1 ANQAFSEAGAQQGLL
16 GNLMNLYREPS
27 TAEAGFGANLSNLGQ
42 GRLTE
47 QQADLNERAA
57 RAGAMI
63 TQQTTSPMA
72 GIGALGSALTT
83 PIGPGGQTGAGYLGQ
98 ATGYAG
104 REIGQGASYLGR
116 GIASLYGGG
125 GAPTAAGAYGPMA
138 GGYATGAGAAAADAA
153 VTDLAATEGT
163 AGAGAGIGALLAA

>member
-1 ANQAFSEAGAQQGLL
+1 MS
-16 GNLMNLYREPS
+16 LYREPS

-98 ATGYAG
+98 AAGYAG

-125 GAPTAAGAYGPMA
+125 GAAAGTAGMTGTSGTLA
-138 GGYATGAGAAAADAA
+138 GGLGAGASMEGVGAG
-153 VTDLAATEGT
+153 VSTVGGGT
-163 AGAGAGIGALLAA
+163 AVGEGGAGLVNLLEA